1 MARWVAIV
9 LAAAG
14 ALSSGCVVAYDPGAP
29 PRLGVGEQA
38 PVRVVEPPVG
48 RAPVMAAAPVRVTPA
63 PAPVVASAPAPAAS
77 APPAA
82 IPETPAGRQ
91 MEWLVE
97 VLGGGELRKL

>member
-14 ALSSGCVVAYDPGAP
+14 ALSSGCVVAYDPAAP

-48 RAPVMAAAPVRVTPA
+48 RAPVPAAAPVRGAPA
-63 PAPVVASAPAPAAS
+63 PARVVASAPAPAMNP
-77 APPAA
+77 PPAA
-82 IPETPAGRQ
+82 IPETPAGQQ
-91 MEWLVE
+91 MAWLVE
-97 VLGGGELRKL
+97 VL